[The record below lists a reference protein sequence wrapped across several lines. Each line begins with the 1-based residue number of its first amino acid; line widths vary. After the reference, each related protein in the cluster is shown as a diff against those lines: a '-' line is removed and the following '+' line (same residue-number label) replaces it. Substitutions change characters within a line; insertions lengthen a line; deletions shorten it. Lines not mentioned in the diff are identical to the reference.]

1 MMTTT
6 LLEND
11 FRRGDIVLVPFPN
24 SDRRTTKTRPVL
36 VIQAND
42 LKTDLPQLV
51 VAMITSRQFRANHP
65 SRVLIAKDSGEMM
78 GSGLLTDS
86 VIMTDNLATVRI
98 EAIRRIIGHIKMSE
112 VDNALR
118 RTLAL

>member
-51 VAMITSRQFRANHP
+51 VAMITSRKFRANHP